1 MEPVIFFDGVC
12 NLCNWSVDFVIRRD
26 SGKTFKYSSLQS
38 AYARQAL
45 AGKGIDLG
53 SMQSIVLIK
62 DNQVYTQSDAVLE
75 IARGLRFP
83 WPLFYPLRMI
93 PRFIRDGLYR
103 WISKNRYRWFGKE
116 STCRVPTPEERSV
129 FLEDADP
136 IPAPRS

>member
-45 AGKGIDLG
+45 AGKGIDLD
-53 SMQSIVLIK
+53 SMQSIVLVK
-62 DNQVYTQSDAVLE
+62 DSQVYTQSDAVLE
-75 IARGLRFP
+75 IARSLRFP
-83 WPLFYPLRMI
+83 WPLFFLLRII

-129 FLEDADP
+129 FLEDVDP
-136 IPAPRS
+136 IPTPRS